1 MTEYSVM
8 KGSDWEGIFKKSF
21 ADKDDWQF
29 ISIYREG
36 TRDDG
41 VDWWWCDCDSEGN
54 LKNLAHGRFSSAY
67 AAHKD
72 AIKYG
77 GL

>member
-1 MTEYSVM
+1 MNGGYQMM
-8 KGSDWEGIFKKSF
+8 KGSDWAGIFQKSF
-21 ADKDDWQF
+21 NERDEWNY
-29 ISIYREG
+29 ISIYAE
-36 TRDDG
+36 DEQN
-41 VDWWWCDCDSEGN
+41 WWWCDCDSEGE
-54 LKNLAHGRFSSAY
+54 LKGLAHGRFSSAY